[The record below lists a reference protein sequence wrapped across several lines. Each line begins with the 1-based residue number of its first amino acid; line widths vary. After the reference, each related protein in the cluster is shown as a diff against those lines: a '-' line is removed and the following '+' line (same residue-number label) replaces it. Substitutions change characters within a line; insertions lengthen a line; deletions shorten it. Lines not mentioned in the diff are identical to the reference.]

1 MLNHLAYFIFWDY
14 RYNDYNIP
22 KNFALD
28 LSKYRMEGIN
38 EN

>member
-1 MLNHLAYFIFWDY
+1 MLNHITYFASWDY
-14 RYNDYNIP
+14 RHNDYDISN
-22 KNFALD
+22 NFALD